1 MLKSTK
7 RRRLTDQEVATAT
20 EAETGR
26 KLSKYEC
33 SKGMRLIEKPWDE
46 EQLRSMLAKLDHMEA
61 VDQLP
66 MDQRLLAMT
75 EMASHQLDDMRE
87 EQMAQTGKLDEVQIG
102 QEEQK
107 GLLAD
112 IKERLDLLVENQG
125 RKSVGT
131 ASGTTAEIDAEA
143 TDNAADVSG
152 TAGIRSVEAEDQA
165 INLAGRAGRAGR
177 TYTLA
182 EAEEHI
188 NKARACVAAG
198 RADRA
203 GRTYTLAE
211 AEEHVKKARATMAL
225 LAKLDWSKRIDME
238 EDGLLPALDP
248 SGTPAAA
255 PGTPAD
261 RYSPT
266 TAVSTSDENV
276 PADAV
281 ATTAVRTTCD
291 KAVGTVATVSTTGV
305 RTTCDKAVGAEF
317 PQWYTG
323 EADDICEC
331 EPPKEPHPDLTV
343 EEFYRRDVWSEDI
356 QKLGEPWLRAIRMLV
371 GLPYWYDANRY
382 ELCWRTVRVIWNM
395 KKGFNVYDRF
405 LKFVVPMLDDGDKL
419 LEYNDKNNK
428 PTQEELKEVD
438 EDKEFP
444 PWVIQVIE
452 MMDTCDPYVLKGVRV
467 ALGLNHI
474 PDAAHA
480 DLVNYTHNFIGN
492 VYPALSDT
500 GKRVL
505 ERLRALRGTWPW
517 DEEGRENPPS
527 LEGGVGTYSKD
538 SWRKWVCDEPSPTE
552 HLIRVVLKKMGKALR
567 EEYGNG
573 CYDQD
578 VLGFASTI
586 VHKSLPTSNEVHA
599 ALGNRK

>member
-46 EQLRSMLAKLDHMEA
+46 EQLRSMLAKLDHMDA
-61 VDQLP
+61 VDQMP

-143 TDNAADVSG
+143 TDKAADVSG

-165 INLAGRAGRAGR
+165 IDLTGT
-177 TYTLA
+177 TYNK
-182 EAEEHI
+182 AEEQDK
-188 NKARACVAAG
+188 KARACFAV
-198 RADRA
+198 
-203 GRTYTLAE
+203 
-211 AEEHVKKARATMAL
+211 
-225 LAKLDWSKRIDME
+225 LAKLDLSKRIDCE
-238 EDGLLPALDP
+238 ADGLLPALDP

-291 KAVGTVATVSTTGV
+291 KAVGTVATVSTTEV
-305 RTTCDKAVGAEF
+305 RTTCEAAVGANV
-317 PQWYTG
+317 PGWYMG
-323 EADDICEC
+323 EADERFEC
-331 EPPKEPHPDLTV
+331 EPPKGPHPDMSV
-343 EEFYRRDVWSEDI
+343 EEFYRRDMWSHDI
-356 QKLGEPWLRAIRMLV
+356 QRLGESWLRAIRMLL
-371 GLPYWYDANRY
+371 GLPFYYDANRY

-438 EDKEFP
+438 DNKTFP

-452 MMDTCDPYVLKGVRV
+452 MMETCDPDVLGGVRV

-474 PDAAHA
+474 PGAAHA
-480 DLVNYTHNFIGN
+480 DLVKYTYNFIGN

-505 ERLRALRGTWPW
+505 ERLRSLRGTWPW
-517 DEEGRENPPS
+517 DKEEHHENPPF
-527 LEGGVGTYSKD
+527 LEMGGVGTYSKE
-538 SWRKWVCDEPSPTE
+538 SWCNWVCDEPSPTE
-552 HLIRVVLKKMGKALR
+552 QRIRVVLKRMGKALR

-573 CYDQD
+573 GLDQNVMTFTYKVD
-578 VLGFASTI
+578 MATG
-586 VHKSLPTSNEVHA
+586 
-599 ALGNRK
+599 ALTRT

>member
-143 TDNAADVSG
+143 TDKAADVSG

-165 INLAGRAGRAGR
+165 INLTGT
-177 TYTLA
+177 TYNKT
-182 EAEEHI
+182 EEQDK
-188 NKARACVAAG
+188 KARAC
-198 RADRA
+198 
-203 GRTYTLAE
+203 
-211 AEEHVKKARATMAL
+211 MAM
-225 LAKLDWSKRIDME
+225 LAKLDLSKRIDIE

-281 ATTAVRTTCD
+281 ATTGVRTTCD
-291 KAVGTVATVSTTGV
+291 KAVGTVGTVSTTGV
-305 RTTCDKAVGAEF
+305 RTTCDKQVG
-317 PQWYTG
+317 PDWPWSCG
-323 EADDICEC
+323 GPVDGDDRAAMETP
-331 EPPKEPHPDLTV
+331 EGPHPDATV
-343 EEFYRRDVWSEDI
+343 EEFYRRQVWSDDI
-356 QKLGEPWLRAIRMLV
+356 QKLGEAWLRCIRMLV
-371 GLPYWYDANRY
+371 ELPYYHDANRY

-428 PTQEELKEVD
+428 PTHEELKEVD
-438 EDKEFP
+438 ENKMFP
-444 PWVIQVIE
+444 PWVIQVMD
-452 MMDTCDPYVLKGVRV
+452 MMETCDPDVLEGVRV

-474 PDAAHA
+474 PGAAPA
-480 DLVNYTHNFIGN
+480 DLVKYTFNFIGN
-492 VYPALSDT
+492 KYTALSPT
-500 GKRVL
+500 GNRVL
-505 ERLRALRGTWPW
+505 TVLKNLNGVWPW
-517 DEEGRENPPS
+517 EGELDTVIEEMPAVEEHN
-527 LEGGVGTYSKD
+527 EGTYSERL
-538 SWRKWVCDEPSPTE
+538 WFKWMHDEPSPTE

-573 CYDQD
+573 CYDED
-578 VLGFASTI
+578 VIGFAANL
-586 VHKSLPTSNEVHA
+586 VHKSLPTSNEVLH
-599 ALGNRK
+599 ALGNGR

>member
-7 RRRLTDQEVATAT
+7 RRRLTDQEVATET

-143 TDNAADVSG
+143 TDKAADVSG

-165 INLAGRAGRAGR
+165 INLAGRAGMAGI

-188 NKARACVAAG
+188 KKASACVAAG

-211 AEEHVKKARATMAL
+211 AEEHVKKARACVAL
-225 LAKLDWSKRIDME
+225 LAKGKRIDME
-238 EDGLLPALDP
+238 EDELSPALDP

-255 PGTPAD
+255 PDTPD
-261 RYSPT
+261 RYSTT
-266 TAVSTSDENV
+266 TAVSTSTENV
-276 PADAV
+276 PADAD
-281 ATTAVRTTCD
+281 ATTGFLATSD
-291 KAVGTVATVSTTGV
+291 NAVGTVATVSTTEV
-305 RTTCDKAVGAEF
+305 RTTCEAAVGANV
-317 PQWYTG
+317 PGWYMG
-323 EADDICEC
+323 EADERFEC
-331 EPPKEPHPDLTV
+331 EPPKGPHPDMSV
-343 EEFYRRDVWSEDI
+343 EEFYRRDMWSHDI
-356 QKLGEPWLRAIRMLV
+356 QRLGESWLRAIRMLL
-371 GLPYWYDANRY
+371 GLPFYYDANRY

-438 EDKEFP
+438 DNKTFP

-452 MMDTCDPYVLKGVRV
+452 MMETCDPDVLGGVRV

-474 PDAAHA
+474 PGAADA
-480 DLVNYTHNFIGN
+480 DLVKYTCNFIGN

-505 ERLRALRGTWPW
+505 ERLKALRGTWPW
-517 DEEGRENPPS
+517 EKEEHHENPPS
-527 LEGGVGTYSKD
+527 LEMNIGTYSKE
-538 SWRKWVCDEPSPTE
+538 SWCNWVCDEPSPTE
-552 HLIRVVLKKMGKALR
+552 QRIRVVLKRMGKALR

-573 CYDQD
+573 GLDQNVMTFTYKVD
-578 VLGFASTI
+578 MATG
-586 VHKSLPTSNEVHA
+586 
-599 ALGNRK
+599 ALTRT

>member
-7 RRRLTDQEVATAT
+7 RRRLTDQEVATET

-143 TDNAADVSG
+143 NAADVSG

-177 TYTLA
+177 TYTKA
-182 EAEEHI
+182 EAEEH
-188 NKARACVAAG
+188 NKKARACVA
-198 RADRA
+198 
-203 GRTYTLAE
+203 
-211 AEEHVKKARATMAL
+211 L
-225 LAKLDWSKRIDME
+225 LAKVDWSKRIDME
-238 EDGLLPALDP
+238 EDELSPALDP

-255 PGTPAD
+255 PDTPD
-261 RYSPT
+261 RYSTT
-266 TAVSTSDENV
+266 TAVSTSTENV
-276 PADAV
+276 PADAD
-281 ATTAVRTTCD
+281 ATTGFLATSD
-291 KAVGTVATVSTTGV
+291 NAVGTVATVSTTEV
-305 RTTCDKAVGAEF
+305 RTTCEAAVGANV
-317 PQWYTG
+317 PGWYMG
-323 EADDICEC
+323 EADDRFED
-331 EPPKEPHPDLTV
+331 EPPKGPHPDMSV
-343 EEFYRRDVWSEDI
+343 EEFYRRDMWSHDI
-356 QKLGEPWLRAIRMLV
+356 QRLGESWLRAIRMLL
-371 GLPYWYDANRY
+371 GLPFYYDANRY

-438 EDKEFP
+438 DNKTFP
-444 PWVIQVIE
+444 PSVIQVLE
-452 MMDTCDPYVLKGVRV
+452 MMETCDPDVLGGVRV

-474 PDAAHA
+474 PGAADA
-480 DLVNYTHNFIGN
+480 DLVKYTCNFIGN

-505 ERLRALRGTWPW
+505 ERLKALRGTWPW
-517 DEEGRENPPS
+517 DEEGREDPPAV
-527 LEGGVGTYSKD
+527 EMGVGTYSKE
-538 SWRKWVCDEPSPTE
+538 SWCNWVFDEPSPTE
-552 HLIRVVLKKMGKALR
+552 PRIRVVLKRMGKALR
-567 EEYGNG
+567 AECGNG
-573 CYDQD
+573 GLDQNVMTFTYKVD
-578 VLGFASTI
+578 MATG
-586 VHKSLPTSNEVHA
+586 
-599 ALGNRK
+599 ALTRT